1 MTPKPSP
8 KLLKFMDALGLTDEP
23 MGVHYTDTEPK
34 ACLSPHSQEPVTRER
49 EIAGEVDWGSVREH
63 FDCVLGLVWRARK
76 KNVAACFDRERFG
89 CLGGAFYLGFMKPY
103 LTMHPAFI
111 STGIPGIL
119 EGERYAQSPE
129 AAGAFFDAMNPAPA
143 PKPLLVVKPV
153 SHFVDETPPVVVFF
167 ARPEVMSGLVFL
179 TAFLTDDIE
188 SVRTPFGPG
197 CSGLVTWPMKYLSR
211 GERRGVLGGFDP
223 SCRKFL
229 KTDEMTFAV
238 PYDLF
243 REMIERWDESFLT
256 TDTWKT
262 VKKKIEK
269 SRRTWKEA

>member
-1 MTPKPSP
+1 MTPTPSP
-8 KLLKFMDALGLTDEP
+8 ELVRFMDALGLSDEP
-23 MGVHYTDTEPK
+23 MGVYYSDTEPEN
-34 ACLSPHSQEPVTRER
+34 CLSPHSQEPVSRER
-49 EIAGEVDWGSVREH
+49 ELAGEVDWGSVQEH

-76 KNVAACFDRERFG
+76 KNSAACFDRERFG
-89 CLGGAFYLGFMKPY
+89 CLGGAFYLGFLKPY
-103 LTMHPAFI
+103 LTMHPAII
-111 STGIPGIL
+111 SSGIPGIL
-119 EGERYAQSPE
+119 EGERYARSPE
-129 AAGAFFDAMNPAPA
+129 AAQAFFDAMDPDPA
-143 PKPLLVVKPV
+143 PKPLLVVKPM
-153 SHFVDETPPVVVFF
+153 SHFADETLPVVVFF

-197 CSGLVTWPMKYLSR
+197 CSGLVTWPMKYLAL
-211 GERRGVLGGFDP
+211 GERRGVLGAFDP

-229 KTDEMTFAV
+229 KTDELTFAV
-238 PYDLF
+238 PFDLY

-269 SRRTWKEA
+269 SRRTWKES